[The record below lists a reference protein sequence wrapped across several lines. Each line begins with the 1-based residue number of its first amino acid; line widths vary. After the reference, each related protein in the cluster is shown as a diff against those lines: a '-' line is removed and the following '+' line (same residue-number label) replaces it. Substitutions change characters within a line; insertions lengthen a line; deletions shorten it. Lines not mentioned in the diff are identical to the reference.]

1 MLVDVTNKIT
11 TMEVRR
17 RLPRERSYIHEKQEL
32 PPVPDSTTTKTGHGV
47 INGLLVWFGYLVH
60 LLRSV
65 VYGSWKEETRQK
77 EDDDENR
84 SNEEMVLLGHVC
96 RGVIAVHE
104 RRRKRSTALVL
115 SSSRHGETPSAL
127 KHAAAA
133 YAFLGSETHPRLL
146 RYVPRSSFKQTPTN
160 TTPSCLSSGPPVV
173 LEHAPLGTVYALLSS
188 KTPYPSLSDPSIPSK
203 HASLALP
210 LSWLLQTS
218 SALRFLHDQKVTHG
232 AISPSSLLLRSDMSI
247 AITDFTKSTINGH
260 HNGVPTRAPK
270 DFAFPVDAL
279 RYDYFDGE
287 LSANSQ
293 ALGLAIDAFD
303 FATLAYRLLLR
314 KYPDWELPTGNG
326 TWALEEL
333 HEALDEAAPELGDEI
348 VVGYVVRDA
357 WCLVYEE
364 GKTMQ
369 EDVVHALLRHG
380 FQVRGDDV
388 VGVKEAVRELAETYH
403 AAWRFEG

>member
-1 MLVDVTNKIT
+1 
-11 TMEVRR
+11 MEVRR
-17 RLPRERSYIHEKQEL
+17 RLPRERSYVHGNKDDISS
-32 PPVPDSTTTKTGHGV
+32 PDTATSNPRHGV
-47 INGLLVWFGYLVH
+47 INGLLALLGYLVQ
-60 LLRSV
+60 LLKSV
-65 VYGSWKEETRQK
+65 LYGSPKDTRHL
-77 EDDDENR
+77 EDDDEDK
-84 SNEEMVLLGHVC
+84 SNEEKILLGYMC
-96 RGVIAVHE
+96 GGVIAVHE

-115 SSSRHGETPSAL
+115 SGSRHEETPSVL
-127 KHAAAA
+127 KHSSAA

-146 RYVPRSSFKQTPTN
+146 RCRSY
-160 TTPSCLSSGPPVV
+160 GPPIV
-173 LEHAPLGTVYALLSS
+173 LEHAPLGTVHALLST
-188 KTPYPSLSDPSIPSK
+188 KTPYPSLSHPSIPTK
-203 HASLALP
+203 HATLALP

-232 AISPSSLLLRSDMSI
+232 AISPSSLLLRADMSI
-247 AITDFTKSTINGH
+247 AVTDFTKSTINGH
-260 HNGVPTRAPK
+260 NNGVPTRAS
-270 DFAFPVDAL
+270 DEFAFPVDAL

-303 FATLAYRLLLR
+303 FATLAYKLLMR
-314 KYPDWELPTGNG
+314 KAPGWELPTGNG

-380 FQVRGDDV
+380 FQVRGDDI
-388 VGVKEAVRELAETYH
+388 VGVKEAAREFAETYQPS
-403 AAWRFEG
+403 WRFEG

>member
-1 MLVDVTNKIT
+1 
-11 TMEVRR
+11 MEVRR
-17 RLPRERSYIHEKQEL
+17 RLPRERSYVHGNKDDISS
-32 PPVPDSTTTKTGHGV
+32 PDTATSNPRHGV
-47 INGLLVWFGYLVH
+47 INGLLALLGYLVQ
-60 LLRSV
+60 LLKSV
-65 VYGSWKEETRQK
+65 LYGSPKDTRHL
-77 EDDDENR
+77 EDDDEDK
-84 SNEEMVLLGHVC
+84 SNEEKILLGHMC
-96 RGVIAVHE
+96 GGVIAVHE

-115 SSSRHGETPSAL
+115 SGSRHEETSSVL
-127 KHAAAA
+127 KHASAA

-146 RYVPRSSFKQTPTN
+146 R
-160 TTPSCLSSGPPVV
+160 CLSYGPPIV
-173 LEHAPLGTVYALLSS
+173 LEHAPLGTVHALLST
-188 KTPYPSLSDPSIPSK
+188 KTPYPSLSHPSIPPK
-203 HASLALP
+203 YATLALP

-232 AISPSSLLLRSDMSI
+232 AISPSSLFLRSDMSI
-247 AITDFTKSTINGH
+247 AVTDFTKSTINGH
-260 HNGVPTRAPK
+260 NNGVPTRAP
-270 DFAFPVDAL
+270 DAFAFPVDAL

-303 FATLAYRLLLR
+303 FATLAYKLLMR
-314 KYPDWELPTGNG
+314 KAPNWELPTGNG

-380 FQVRGDDV
+380 FQVRGDDI
-388 VGVKEAVRELAETYH
+388 VGVKEAAREFAETYQPS
-403 AAWRFEG
+403 WRFEG

>member
-1 MLVDVTNKIT
+1 
-11 TMEVRR
+11 MEVRR

-32 PPVPDSTTTKTGHGV
+32 APVSESPASKSGHGM
-47 INGLLVWFGYLVH
+47 INGLLVWFGYLVQ
-60 LLRSV
+60 LLRSI
-65 VYGSWKEETRQK
+65 VYASRKEDTRQK
-77 EDDDENR
+77 DDDDEDK
-84 SNEEMVLLGHVC
+84 SNEETVLLGHVC
-96 RGVIAVHE
+96 RGVMAVHE
-104 RRRKRSTALVL
+104 RRRRRSTALVL
-115 SSSRHGETPSAL
+115 SSCRPGETPSAL

-133 YAFLGSETHPRLL
+133 YAFLDSETHPRLL
-146 RYVPRSSFKQTPTN
+146 R
-160 TTPSCLSSGPPVV
+160 CLSSGPPIV
-173 LEHAPLGTVYALLSS
+173 LEYAPLGTVCALLSS
-188 KTPYPSLSDPSIPSK
+188 KAPYPSLSHPSIPAK

-314 KYPDWELPTGNG
+314 RTPDWTLPTGNG

-380 FQVRGDDV
+380 FQVRGDDI
-388 VGVKEAVRELAETYH
+388 VGIKEAVREFAESYH